1 MFNNL
6 DVDSY
11 HQFEISKSRILKY
24 KINHKNT
31 NNADIFIKDNNIN
44 KLNNLILDGS
54 YSNTA
59 TKSIYDIDNLKF
71 KNNFDNFTFKNIILQ
86 KTEDLKIL
94 NLYAEKIDVK
104 GKKQHPVYTWLTS
117 ATENPHTKGNIK
129 WNFTKFLIDK
139 NGRVVKRFGS
149 MAKPLSKPMISAIE
163 AELKVQPRK

>member
-31 NNADIFIKDNNIN
+31 NNVDIFIKDNNIN
-44 KLNNLILDGS
+44 KLNNLILEGS

-71 KNNFDNFTFKNIILQ
+71 KKNFDNFTFKNIILQ

-94 NLYAEKIDVK
+94 NLYAKKIDVK
-104 GKKQHPVYTWLTS
+104 
-117 ATENPHTKGNIK
+117 
-129 WNFTKFLIDK
+129 NFNFL
-139 NGRVVKRFGS
+139 F
-149 MAKPLSKPMISAIE
+149 E
-163 AELKVQPRK
+163 